1 MTTTLGEI
9 GSAKYALLTTFR
21 KDGSAVPTPLWAAM
35 DDGELLMWT
44 VTDSWKVRRIQRT
57 PRVTVAACDVRG
69 NARGP
74 QVEAVA
80 EVLDGAG
87 TDRARAV
94 IARKYGV
101 LGWILIKGSLL
112 RRGRAGT
119 VGLAVRVG

>member
-1 MTTTLGEI
+1 MTTTLGGI

-44 VTDSWKVRRIQRT
+44 VTDSWKVRRIRHT

-87 TDRARAV
+87 TERARAV

-101 LGWILIKGSLL
+101 LGWIAIKGSLL